1 MVKCW
6 NRDRTRRP
14 SCSEFLQVATS
25 LVKENVYFSFY
36 IHAKDGWHN
45 QGTPPLPPRS
55 SNTLSNSTISVPCN
69 QKDKTNGSIDN
80 RGIGYQSTLKY
91 DNVAQRQFSSSQGFD
106 RKDSK
111 RSNFRRVNYFN
122 FGSLRKSRFES
133 QSDYQLCKTI
143 SPQGSVDNLSIHS
156 LYASVTSATNS
167 SLRSS
172 FSLANKSS
180 DSSLSLAN
188 ANSDSSISLA
198 NKSSEWSFPVENA
211 SLDSDLSIANLSSS
225 DSVFS
230 KGPDQN
236 HISVTTLMTA
246 MTEKTKDLETVTLD
260 PPPVACRYDAALL
273 VDKDQK
279 IEEDYSYAQTQNGE
293 DNLDYVNQDV
303 EEEDS
308 FLTPVFV

>member
-1 MVKCW
+1 M
-6 NRDRTRRP
+6 
-14 SCSEFLQVATS
+14 
-25 LVKENVYFSFY
+25 KENAFYSCY

-55 SNTLSNSTISVPCN
+55 SNTLSNSTITVPCN

-80 RGIGYQSTLKY
+80 VGIDERSILKY
-91 DNVAQRQFSSSQGFD
+91 NNVVQRQFSSSQGFD
-106 RKDSK
+106 RMDSK

-122 FGSLRKSRFES
+122 YGSLRKSRFES
-133 QSDYQLCKTI
+133 QSDYQLCKNI
-143 SPQGSVDNLSIHS
+143 SPQGSEDNLSIDS
-156 LYASVTSATNS
+156 LCASVTSATNS

-172 FSLANKSS
+172 FSLAYKSS
-180 DSSLSLAN
+180 DWSLSLAN
-188 ANSDSSISLA
+188 ASSDSSFSLA
-198 NKSSEWSFPVENA
+198 NKSSEWSFPVANA
-211 SLDSDLSIANLSSS
+211 SSDSDLSIANLSSS

-230 KGPDQN
+230 KRPDQT

-246 MTEKTKDLETVTLD
+246 MTENTKDLETVTLD

-293 DNLDYVNQDV
+293 ANLDNVNQDV

-308 FLTPVFV
+308 SLTPVFV

>member
-1 MVKCW
+1 MSGEVPQQPIYCPDELYEIMVKCW

-14 SCSEFLQVATS
+14 TCSEFLQVATS
-25 LVKENVYFSFY
+25 LVKENAFYSCY

-55 SNTLSNSTISVPCN
+55 SNTLSNSTITVPCN
-69 QKDKTNGSIDN
+69 QKYKTNGSIDN
-80 RGIGYQSTLKY
+80 RGIGDQSTLQY
-91 DNVAQRQFSSSQGFD
+91 DNVAQRQFSFSQGFD
-106 RKDSK
+106 RMDSK

-122 FGSLRKSRFES
+122 YGSLRKSRFES
-133 QSDYQLCKTI
+133 QSDYQLCKNI
-143 SPQGSVDNLSIHS
+143 SPQGSEDNLSIDS

-172 FSLANKSS
+172 F
-180 DSSLSLAN
+180 
-188 ANSDSSISLA
+188 SLA

-230 KGPDQN
+230 KRPDQT

-308 FLTPVFV
+308 YLTPVFV

>member
-1 MVKCW
+1 M
-6 NRDRTRRP
+6 
-14 SCSEFLQVATS
+14 
-25 LVKENVYFSFY
+25 KENVYFSFY
-36 IHAKDGWHN
+36 IHAKEGWHN

-55 SNTLSNSTISVPCN
+55 SNTLSHSTITVPCN

-80 RGIGYQSTLKY
+80 VGIDDRSILKY
-91 DNVAQRQFSSSQGFD
+91 NNVVQRQFSSSQGFD
-106 RKDSK
+106 RMDSK

-122 FGSLRKSRFES
+122 YGPMRKSRFES
-133 QSDYQLCKTI
+133 QSDYQLCKNI
-143 SPQGSVDNLSIHS
+143 SPQGSEDNISIDS
-156 LYASVTSATNS
+156 LCASVTSATNS

-172 FSLANKSS
+172 FSLAYKSS
-180 DSSLSLAN
+180 DWSLSLAN
-188 ANSDSSISLA
+188 ASSDSSFSLA
-198 NKSSEWSFPVENA
+198 NKSSEWSFPVANA
-211 SLDSDLSIANLSSS
+211 SSDSDLSIANLSSS

-260 PPPVACRYDAALL
+260 PSPVACRYDTALL

-293 DNLDYVNQDV
+293 ANLDNVNQDV